1 MSWTKRCHAPR
12 NRRLASQLY
21 THANRVYFITV
32 RAYRNQIPFKGPA
45 LNKRMIDI
53 LRNEPERLR
62 CQVHIYCL
70 MPDHLHFL
78 VSLWEDGVSVLT
90 FSDQYKGKTTN
101 ESWQFDWEGKL
112 WQPRYYDHIVRDDED
127 LVLIAQYILDNP
139 MRKGLVGQGEEWPWS
154 GQMNPLP
161 T

>member
-1 MSWTKRCHAPR
+1 MSWTEPYHPPR
-12 NRRLASQLY
+12 NRRLSPQLH

-32 RAYRNQIPFKGPA
+32 RAYRNQTPFKGRA
-45 LNKRMIDI
+45 LHKRMIDI
-53 LRNEPERLR
+53 LRNEQERLR
-62 CQVHIYCL
+62 CQVYINCL

-78 VSLWEDGVSVLT
+78 VSPCEDGVSVLT
-90 FSDQYKGKTTN
+90 FTDQYEGKTTN
-101 ESWQFDWEGKL
+101 DSWQFDWEGKL
-112 WQPRYYDHIVRDDED
+112 WRPRYYDHIVRDDED

-139 MRKGLVGQGEEWPWS
+139 VRKGLVGDGEEWPRS